1 MENMNKID
9 LRTILKEYVLLSI
22 GTLIYT
28 IAWTVFIEPA
38 GLASG
43 GLTGLCVILQYAT
56 GIPLGYTFPIINAIL
71 IIVGTLILGKGFGF
85 KTIYVIALS
94 SILFWLLPQIPG
106 IAVHISHDGHT
117 DLLLTALVGGTL
129 EAIGIGTTLL
139 YGGSTGGTDI
149 LAMVVNK
156 YWPVSPGKVYLIS
169 DIAIV
174 SLLLFIPGQ
183 SLHDGIVAVIYAF
196 VIMITFSVVVDYVL
210 LGNKSSVQLL
220 IFSSKYAEIAD
231 YIIREMDR
239 GVTALQSM
247 GWYSKADSKVLVCV
261 LRKRELNNLIKTIKL
276 IDNKAF
282 VSVSSVSS
290 VYGEGFEEIK
300 TGISKKNDKEPR
312 N

>member
-9 LRTILKEYVLLSI
+9 LRAILKDYVLLSI

-28 IAWTVFIEPA
+28 MAWTVFIEPA

-56 GIPLGYTFPIINAIL
+56 GIPMGYTFPIINAIL
-71 IIVGTLILGKGFGF
+71 IIIGTLILGKGFGF

-94 SILFWLLPQIPG
+94 SILFWFLPQIPG
-106 IAVHISHDGHT
+106 IAVQISHDGHP
-117 DLLLTALVGGTL
+117 DLLLTALVGGAL

-174 SLLLFIPGQ
+174 SLLLFLPGQ

-196 VIMITFSVVVDYVL
+196 IIMITFSVVVDYVL

-231 YIIREMDR
+231 YINTEMDR

-261 LRKRELNNLIKTIKL
+261 LRKRELNNLIKSIKL

-300 TGISKKNDKEPR
+300 TGISKKNDKKSR

>member
-1 MENMNKID
+1 MENKNKID
-9 LRTILKEYVLLSI
+9 FMTVLKDYVLLSI

-43 GLTGLCVILQYAT
+43 GLTGLCVILQYST
-56 GIPLGYTFPIINAIL
+56 GIPMGYTFPIINAIL
-71 IIVGTLILGKGFGF
+71 IIVGSLILGKGFGF
-85 KTIYVIALS
+85 KTIYVIVMS
-94 SILFWLLPQIPG
+94 SFLFWLLPQIPG
-106 IAVHISHDGHT
+106 IELEISHDGHR
-117 DLLLTALVGGTL
+117 DLLLTSLIGGAL
-129 EAIGIGTTLL
+129 EAVGIGTTLL

-149 LAMVVNK
+149 LAMVINK

-183 SLHDGIVAVIYAF
+183 SLHDGIVSIIYAF
-196 VIMITFSVVVDYVL
+196 IIMITFSVVVDYVL

-220 IFSSKYAEIAD
+220 IFSSKYNEIAD
-231 YIIREMDR
+231 YIIKEMDR

-247 GWYSKADSKVLVCV
+247 GWYSKSDSKVLVCV
-261 LRKRELNNLIKTIKL
+261 LRKRELNNLIKTIKS

-300 TGISKKNDKEPR
+300 TGITKNKEQESR
-312 N
+312 K

>member
-1 MENMNKID
+1 MENKKKIEFN
-9 LRTILKEYVLLSI
+9 TVLKDYIMLSI

-28 IAWTVFIEPA
+28 LAWTAFIEPA

-43 GLTGLCVILQYAT
+43 GLTGFCVILQYAT
-56 GIPLGYTFPIINAIL
+56 GIPIGYTFPVINAIL
-71 IIVGTLILGKGFGF
+71 IIVGTLIMGKGFGF
-85 KTIYVIALS
+85 RTIYVIILS
-94 SILFWLLPQIPG
+94 SLLFWILPQIPG
-106 IAVHISHDGHT
+106 IAVDIAHDGHT

-149 LAMVVNK
+149 LAMVINK

-169 DIAIV
+169 DIAVV
-174 SLLLFIPGQ
+174 SLLLFIPGRNIHEG
-183 SLHDGIVAVIYAF
+183 LVAVIYAF
-196 VIMITFSVVVDYVL
+196 IIMITFSVVVDYVL

-220 IFSSKYAEIAD
+220 IFSSKYDEIAD
-231 YIIREMDR
+231 YINNEMDR

-276 IDNKAF
+276 IDNRAF

-300 TGISKKNDKEPR
+300 TGISKNTEKDSQK
-312 N
+312 